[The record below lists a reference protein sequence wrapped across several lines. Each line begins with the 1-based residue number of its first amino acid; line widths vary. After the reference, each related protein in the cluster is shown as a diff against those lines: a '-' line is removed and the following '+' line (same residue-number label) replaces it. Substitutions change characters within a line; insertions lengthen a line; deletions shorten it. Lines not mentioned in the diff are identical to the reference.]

1 MGLQRYFQMI
11 KKLCQSKR
19 YPTSLLEVLAVQL
32 KNKLEIRDRADRQQ
46 HERPELP
53 QEIKQDLEA
62 YSIAELENSF
72 KVFRY
77 EISQNMTETRGQ
89 GPEASIKSTLENSR
103 RQPWKPMA
111 LYPQNTKKL
120 TECKTLQAEQ
130 PRFMKTYSTSLKEK
144 TRVSTL
150 KNSRRLAVYENAT
163 GKQQEREARTSIAKA
178 FRLLASIRAY
188 EDEEYANKD
197 MAFDAEMVQR
207 IEKARQEQQLIRAAI
222 NNRGG
227 YGHGGGRG
235 RACFDRA
242 SGWNSTRGP
251 FTGIG
256 NRESNIRGRFQ

>member
-1 MGLQRYFQMI
+1 MSVQAISNKFE
-11 KKLCQSKR
+11 
-19 YPTSLLEVLAVQL
+19 LEALVVQL

-72 KVFRY
+72 KVFRH

-89 GPEASIKSTLENSR
+89 GPEASIKSTGATEIYEDLQYIIEREDTSID
-103 RQPWKPMA
+103 
-111 LYPQNTKKL
+111 PQEL
-120 TECKTLQAEQ
+120 KT
-130 PRFMKTYSTSLKEK
+130 TIEK
-144 TRVSTL
+144 A
-150 KNSRRLAVYENAT
+150 RRLAVYGNAT
-163 GKQQEREARTSIAKA
+163 GKQQEREAQTSIAKA
-178 FRLLASIRAY
+178 FRLPASIRAY